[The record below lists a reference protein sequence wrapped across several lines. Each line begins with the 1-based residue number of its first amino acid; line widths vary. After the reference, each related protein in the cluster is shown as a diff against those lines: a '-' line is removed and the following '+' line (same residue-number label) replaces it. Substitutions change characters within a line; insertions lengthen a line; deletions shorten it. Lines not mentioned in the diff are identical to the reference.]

1 MMKENEDMMKFLES
15 IGAVEKIDGGFRLT
29 EAANDIVPDMVK
41 KHESHFNN
49 DVFSLWM
56 NGMLELTFDGEGDP
70 MIDVS
75 DCSRDIDLR
84 IERLTEQEI
93 VTLDM
98 IVRQYDQAVDKGR
111 KCGIIELWK
120 MILIK
125 K

>member
-15 IGAVEKIDGGFRLT
+15 IGAVEKIEGGFRLT
-29 EAANDIVPDMVK
+29 EEANDIVPDMVK

-49 DVFSLWM
+49 DVFSLRM

-70 MIDVS
+70 MIDIS

-98 IVRQYDQAVDKGR
+98 IVRQYDQAVDKR
-111 KCGIIELWK
+111 
-120 MILIK
+120 
-125 K
+125 

>member
-70 MIDVS
+70 MIDVLEA
-75 DCSRDIDLR
+75 SRNRKTYRARDSYFRYDF
-84 IERLTEQEI
+84 
-93 VTLDM
+93 VT
-98 IVRQYDQAVDKGR
+98 I
-111 KCGIIELWK
+111 
-120 MILIK
+120 
-125 K
+125 

>member
-15 IGAVEKIDGGFRLT
+15 IGAVEKIEGGFRLT
-29 EAANDIVPDMVK
+29 EEANDIVPDMVK

-75 DCSRDIDLR
+75 AASRDIDLR

-98 IVRQYDQAVDKGR
+98 IVQQYDRAIDK
-111 KCGIIELWK
+111 K
-120 MILIK
+120 
-125 K
+125 